1 MNVLG
6 RSRRPRPQPGP
17 RRRIGTALA
26 GLALGLTL
34 TACTAPLP
42 EVTFYAD
49 RAAIA
54 TAPTRW
60 CILDAAAQD
69 VSCTGQDS
77 PRLRVD
83 RGQPVQIN
91 VPGDVADQP
100 WLIYFTYRD
109 AAGEQWNGR
118 SQIFTD
124 GRLAYTLHPLSADD
138 QLLSVEVLSGFEL
151 TAALTSGVDFTS
163 TQGWELVIDP
173 ADGTAPASTDTP
185 AGSGPSLSN

>member
-1 MNVLG
+1 MNVHG
-6 RSRRPRPQPGP
+6 RIRRPRPQAGA
-17 RRRIGTALA
+17 RRRIGIGLA

-34 TACTAPLP
+34 TACSAPLP

-49 RAAIA
+49 RASVD

-60 CILDAAAQD
+60 CTLDAVAQD
-69 VSCTGQDS
+69 ISCTGQAA
-77 PRLRVD
+77 PQLRVG
-83 RGQPVQIN
+83 RGQPVQVN

-100 WLIYFTYRD
+100 WLLYFTYRN

-124 GRLAYTLHPLSADD
+124 GRLAYTLHPLSEDD

-163 TQGWELVIDP
+163 TQGWALLIEP
-173 ADGTAPASTDTP
+173 ADGSAPAT
-185 AGSGPSLSN
+185 AGSTAGTGPAPSP

>member
-6 RSRRPRPQPGP
+6 RIRRPRPQAGA
-17 RRRIGTALA
+17 RRRIGTLVA

-49 RAAIA
+49 REAVA
-54 TAPTRW
+54 TGPTRW
-60 CILDAAAQD
+60 CTLDAVTQD
-69 VSCTGQDS
+69 VSCTGQTS
-77 PRLRVD
+77 PQLRVG

-91 VPGDVADQP
+91 IPGSVADQP
-100 WLIYFTYRD
+100 WLVYFTYRN

-124 GRLAYTLHPLSADD
+124 GRLAYTLEPLSKDD

-163 TQGWELVIDP
+163 TEGWQLLIEP
-173 ADGTAPASTDTP
+173 ADGSAPAT
-185 AGSGPSLSN
+185 AGSDPAASN